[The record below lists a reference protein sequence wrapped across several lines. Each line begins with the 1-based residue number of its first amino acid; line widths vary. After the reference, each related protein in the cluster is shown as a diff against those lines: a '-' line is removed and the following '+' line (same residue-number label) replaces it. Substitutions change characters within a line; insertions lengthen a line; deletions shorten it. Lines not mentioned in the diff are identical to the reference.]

1 MVKVEIKIFEPT
13 MCCPGGGC
21 GPAPDEILLKFSE
34 VLKMIGKKYGQDVSI
49 ERGSINQN
57 SSLFFSD
64 QDILMIINEEGMQ
77 TLPITKIN
85 GNIAFKG
92 VYPTFDMLDGK
103 IKSIVQEK
111 NYG

>member
-21 GPAPDEILLKFSE
+21 GPAPDEALLKFPE
-34 VLKMIGKKYGQDVSI
+34 TLKLIGKKYGQDVSI

-85 GNIAFKG
+85 GNIVFKG
-92 VYPTFDMLDGK
+92 VYPTFEMLDDK
-103 IKSIVQEK
+103 IKSIVKPKE
-111 NYG
+111 